1 MKRIIKI
8 GLAGALLTTVF
19 TAGAYAATVAPKVF
33 VHGNTIQSSATPKLI
48 DGSVYV
54 PLRAI
59 SDGLGANIQW
69 DNKSKTVY
77 VNSDPK
83 FDGESDSVSYVN
95 ERNLAFNWVMAYDE
109 RRREDVFA
117 LNASGFKTDIY
128 NESFPS
134 GTYNMGTIVEM
145 QPVDHDAN
153 SLTVRIVQRV
163 TAEDDYNVKI
173 ENWKFT
179 FEGTDKIK
187 SVLVVPKST
196 QYLDRYTLFPGTSF
210 GM

>member
-8 GLAGALLTTVF
+8 GLAGAILTTVF
-19 TAGAYAATVAPKVF
+19 TAGAYAASVVPKVF
-33 VHGNTIQSSATPKLI
+33 IHGNAVQSSAAPKII

-59 SDGLGANIQW
+59 SDGLGANINW
-69 DNKSKTVY
+69 DNKSKSVY
-77 VNSDPK
+77 VNSDPNFK
-83 FDGESDSVSYVN
+83 GETSSVSYVN
-95 ERNLAFNWVMAYDE
+95 ERNMVFKWIMAYDE
-109 RRREDVFA
+109 RREEDVNK
-117 LNASGFKTDIY
+117 LNSTGFKTDIY

-145 QPVDHDAN
+145 QPIEHDAK
-153 SLTVRIVQRV
+153 SLTVRIIQRV

-179 FEGTDKIK
+179 FEGTSKIK
-187 SVLVVPKST
+187 SVMTVPKST
-196 QYLDRYTLFPGTSF
+196 VYLDRYTLFPGTSF